1 MRMPRWS
8 KGHVALVGDG
18 CVCPV
23 FSVRTRL
30 ELALVSACVLA
41 GELATRARPEDA
53 FVAYERLTRPFVE
66 ANQALA
72 TDGSGALFL
81 PKTQKDIQK
90 RDHILAEIARN
101 GTSGIFDDTNARVH
115 NALPLPDCASVWQ
128 EYKY

>member
-30 ELALVSACVLA
+30 QLALVSAYVLA
-41 GELATRARPEDA
+41 GELAAHGRREDA

-81 PKTQKDIQK
+81 LKTQKDI
-90 RDHILAEIARN
+90 
-101 GTSGIFDDTNARVH
+101 
-115 NALPLPDCASVWQ
+115 
-128 EYKY
+128 